1 MQVNLHKFTAN
12 VNVQLRRVQVG
23 AARGHM
29 APLTLPLGFDR
40 VGHPSALGWAC
51 SDLPAL
57 LDHQEQ
63 RNDTVTQPAA
73 KAAGRM

>member
-1 MQVNLHKFTAN
+1 
-12 VNVQLRRVQVG
+12 
-23 AARGHM
+23 
-29 APLTLPLGFDR
+29 LGFDR
-40 VGHPSALGWAC
+40 VGHPSARGRAR

-57 LDHQEQ
+57 LDHREQ

>member
-12 VNVQLRRVQVG
+12 VNVQLRRVGVG

-29 APLTLPLGFDR
+29 APLTLRLGFDR
-40 VGHPSALGWAC
+40 VGHPSALGRAR

-63 RNDTVTQPAA
+63 RNDSVTQPAA

>member
-12 VNVQLRRVQVG
+12 VNVQLRRVRVG
-23 AARGHM
+23 AARGHT
-29 APLTLPLGFDR
+29 APLTLRLGFDR
-40 VGHPSALGWAC
+40 VGHPSVLGRAR
-51 SDLPAL
+51 SDLP

>member
-1 MQVNLHKFTAN
+1 
-12 VNVQLRRVQVG
+12 
-23 AARGHM
+23 
-29 APLTLPLGFDR
+29 

>member
-1 MQVNLHKFTAN
+1 
-12 VNVQLRRVQVG
+12 
-23 AARGHM
+23 
-29 APLTLPLGFDR
+29 LTLRLAFVR
-40 VGHPSALGWAC
+40 VGHPSALGRAR

-57 LDHQEQ
+57 LEHQEQ